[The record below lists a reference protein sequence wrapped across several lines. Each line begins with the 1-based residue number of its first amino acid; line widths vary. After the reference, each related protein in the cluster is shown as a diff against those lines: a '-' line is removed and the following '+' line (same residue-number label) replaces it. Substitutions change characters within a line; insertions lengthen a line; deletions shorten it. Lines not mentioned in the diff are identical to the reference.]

1 MSKLWHYNYEIK
13 SPNYEIKSNKYEIK
27 SQNSE
32 HVANCL
38 LAQLRDS
45 KR

>member
-32 HVANCL
+32 HVANRL